1 MLTITYPVPRQE
13 DIGRDDV
20 DLRFVLDMA
29 GELSQMRNVAEAA
42 SDGRLPATVGRRC
55 RLDEGAAAGAD
66 FVRLHTSGKLVVVH
80 DHGQMRQLSAFLT
93 HDRRQLGI

>member
-42 SDGRLPATVGRRC
+42 SDGRLPATVGRRY
-55 RLDEGAAAGAD
+55 RLDEGTAACAD

-80 DHGQMRQLSAFLT
+80 DHGSTAPTTSLL
-93 HDRRQLGI
+93 DP